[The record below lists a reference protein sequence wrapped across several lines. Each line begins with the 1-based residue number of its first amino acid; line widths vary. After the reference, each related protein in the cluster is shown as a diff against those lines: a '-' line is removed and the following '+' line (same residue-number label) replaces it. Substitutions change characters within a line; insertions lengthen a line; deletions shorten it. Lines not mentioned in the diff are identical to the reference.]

1 MKYYSWLV
9 CVLMISCTA
18 KKTENTESADS
29 VNTATVT
36 VDTAST
42 TLTANRETETTDEQ
56 THSEGGACACNVSAY
71 LDDPDASGTNI
82 RETPKGKIM
91 GQLHYDTDC
100 DCLTV
105 SFVESKDGWMKLSEG
120 GWVLGKLF
128 SVDTRNYGP
137 GQKIYLQADP
147 TEESEVVAEFDTEK
161 SFHVKGCCGS
171 WLQVEDSDGK
181 VGWLTGEMICANPLT
196 TCS

>member
-1 MKYYSWLV
+1 MKHHSWLI

-18 KKTENTESADS
+18 KQTETTSSTDTVKTISL
-29 VNTATVT
+29 
-36 VDTAST
+36 DTASVIT
-42 TLTANRETETTDEQ
+42 TNQDEDPGIEQ
-56 THSEGGACACNVSAY
+56 AQAEDGSCACSVSAY

-82 RETPKGKIM
+82 REIPKGKVI

-137 GQKIYLQADP
+137 GQKVYLQADP
-147 TEESEVVAEFDTEK
+147 TEESDVIAEFDTEK
-161 SFHVKGCCGS
+161 SFRVKGCCGS
-171 WLQVEDSDGK
+171 WLQVEDSNGK

-196 TCS
+196 NCS

>member
-1 MKYYSWLV
+1 MKYYSWLI
-9 CVLMISCTA
+9 CVLMISCTT
-18 KKTENTESADS
+18 KKTENTDS
-29 VNTATVT
+29 TAPVDAVTIT
-36 VDTAST
+36 VDTVST
-42 TLTANRETETTDEQ
+42 TLTTNQDES
-56 THSEGGACACNVSAY
+56 TNNEEAPSEDGSCACNVDAY

-82 RETPKGKIM
+82 RETPKGKII
-91 GQLHYDTDC
+91 GQLHYETDC

-105 SFVESKDGWMKLSEG
+105 SFVESKGGWMKLTEG

-161 SFHVKGCCGS
+161 TFRVKGCCGS
-171 WLQVEDSDGK
+171 WLQVEDSGGK
-181 VGWLTGEMICANPLT
+181 TGWLTGEMACANPLT